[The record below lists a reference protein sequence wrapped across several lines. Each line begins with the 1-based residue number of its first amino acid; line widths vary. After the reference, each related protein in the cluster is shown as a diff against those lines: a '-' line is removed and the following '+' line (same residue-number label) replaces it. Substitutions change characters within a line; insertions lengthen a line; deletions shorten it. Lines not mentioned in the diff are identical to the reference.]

1 MMQGFEWYEKPGGSY
16 YKTML
21 SRIPSLSSMGIT
33 AIWLPP
39 PTKASSPEG
48 NGYDIYDLWDLGEF
62 EAKGDRAT
70 KWGTKEELLELTK
83 KMKELGIV
91 AYCDAVLNHKAGAD
105 YTETFKAIEVAE
117 ENRNQ
122 EISDAVRYLTLTLLF
137 FSRESVTDS
146 RSLYWNSQYD
156 IEGWTGFNFEGRKG
170 KHSEFIWNFNHFTG
184 VDYDDKSKKTSIFK
198 IQGEGKTWAKAVDKE
213 KGSFVSL
220 DFSSFPLVV
229 RSN

>member
-1 MMQGFEWYEKPGGSY
+1 MMQGFEWYEPAGGKY

-21 SRIPSLSSMGIT
+21 ERVESLAAAGIT

-39 PTKASSPEG
+39 PTKASAPEG

-62 EAKGDRAT
+62 EQKGGRAT

-122 EISDAVRYLTLTLLF
+122 EISDAVSFTLDHPVCTRTL
-137 FSRESVTDS
+137 V
-146 RSLYWNSQYD
+146 
-156 IEGWTGFNFEGRKG
+156 
-170 KHSEFIWNFNHFTG
+170 
-184 VDYDDKSKKTSIFK
+184 
-198 IQGEGKTWAKAVDKE
+198 
-213 KGSFVSL
+213 
-220 DFSSFPLVV
+220 
-229 RSN
+229 